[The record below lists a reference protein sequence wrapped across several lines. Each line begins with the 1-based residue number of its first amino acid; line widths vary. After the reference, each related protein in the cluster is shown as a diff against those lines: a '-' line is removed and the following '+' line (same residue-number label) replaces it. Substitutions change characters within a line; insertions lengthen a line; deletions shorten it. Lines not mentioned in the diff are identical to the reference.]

1 MGACY
6 TTNTDGEKLRDVSP
20 VQKKNIVENYYRTH
34 HQRLSD
40 EVDEELKTKGSALIV
55 DCHSF
60 PDVSYYFNRDFGK
73 KRPDICIG
81 TDSFHTPKLLQ
92 ETVKQFFLYK
102 GYDARVDNPYSG
114 TMVPLKH
121 YKKDKNVSSIMIEVN
136 RKLYMDE
143 DGFKTEHFDIL
154 RNELNELLSGIKD
167 IY

>member
-1 MGACY
+1 MILHIPHASKEILHYNINNKEQELLRMTDHFTDEFYNCSYSTRIVFGLSRLICDVERFEEDEQESVRRFGMGACY

-81 TDSFHTPKLLQ
+81 TDSFHTPK
-92 ETVKQFFLYK
+92 
-102 GYDARVDNPYSG
+102 
-114 TMVPLKH
+114 
-121 YKKDKNVSSIMIEVN
+121 
-136 RKLYMDE
+136 
-143 DGFKTEHFDIL
+143 
-154 RNELNELLSGIKD
+154 
-167 IY
+167 